1 MREILFRAK
10 RLDNGEWVEGYYY
23 RGTFSNELKTYI
35 KQNAIDND
43 EGKLFRYDI
52 NYEVDTNTLCQYTGL
67 TDKNGLKIWENDI
80 LKANLDEDFAEN
92 TTYEWVKW
100 YESGFYTYEDNSLVS
115 ILDIWDTENFEV
127 CGNVFDNPELLG
139 SNSAS

>member
-1 MREILFRAK
+1 MREILFKAK
-10 RLDNGEWVEGYYY
+10 RIDNGEWVEGYY
-23 RGTFSNELKTYI
+23 RRIPCMRLLEHYI
-35 KQNAIDND
+35 MPQNPKNRMEQYAINLD
-43 EGKLFRYDI
+43 
-52 NYEVDTNTLCQYTGL
+52 TLCQYTGL
-67 TDKNGLKIWENDI
+67 TDKNGVKIWENDI
-80 LKANLDEDFAEN
+80 LKANLDDDFAED

-139 SNSAS
+139 NNSAS

>member
-1 MREILFRAK
+1 MREILFKAK
-10 RLDNGEWVEGYYY
+10 RIDNGEWVEGYY
-23 RGTFSNELKTYI
+23 RRIPCMRLLEHYI
-35 KQNAIDND
+35 MPQNPKNRMEQYAINLD
-43 EGKLFRYDI
+43 
-52 NYEVDTNTLCQYTGL
+52 TLCQYTGL
-67 TDKNGLKIWENDI
+67 TDKNGVKIWENDI
-80 LKANLDEDFAEN
+80 LKANLDDDFAED

>member
-1 MREILFRAK
+1 MREILFKAK
-10 RLDNGEWVEGYYY
+10 RIDNGEWVEGYY
-23 RGTFSNELKTYI
+23 RRIPCMRLLEHYI
-35 KQNAIDND
+35 MPQNPKNRMEQYAINLD
-43 EGKLFRYDI
+43 
-52 NYEVDTNTLCQYTGL
+52 TLCQYTGL
-67 TDKNGLKIWENDI
+67 TDKNGVKIWENDI
-80 LKANLDEDFAEN
+80 LKANLDDDFAED

-139 SNSAS
+139 K